1 MGNEMTLLEAM
12 QAALNN
18 IREQSPEEY
27 IENVRAHQDAPI
39 ALALRDL
46 GMTPYDAL
54 EQDGSQSRCVRVS
67 SDDYV
72 NHAMTYNLVVS
83 KTRYVQLKHIEPLI
97 ADSFCGWED
106 SDVLYG
112 SAYICTGASQEA
124 SSRRVI
130 AA

>member
-12 QAALNN
+12 QAALAN

-46 GMTPYDAL
+46 GVTPYDAL
-54 EQDGSQSRCVRVS
+54 EQDSSQSRCVRIS
-67 SDDYV
+67 SDEYV
-72 NHAMTYNLVVS
+72 NHVMTYNLVAS
-83 KTRYVQLKHIEPLI
+83 KTRYVSVKHIEPLV
-97 ADSFCGWED
+97 ADSFGGWED
-106 SDVLYG
+106 SDALYN
-112 SAYICTGASQEA
+112 STFICTGASQEA